1 MEFTF
6 SGSVDEFRSLFPDS
20 ANSVGAQLL
29 DVSRALSI
37 IDANQGIIMAN
48 EQVILDKLTQ
58 ATAQVDA
65 LDGKITK
72 IGVESTATVAAH
84 EQCKLDLAALLA
96 AAGGTS
102 VAVDNALQTLTD
114 SIARASASASRV
126 DLIVADPVVLPVV
139 VPVDP
144 PVA

>member
-1 MEFTF
+1 
-6 SGSVDEFRSLFPDS
+6 
-20 ANSVGAQLL
+20 
-29 DVSRALSI
+29 
-37 IDANQGIIMAN
+37 MAN

-58 ATAQVDA
+58 ATAQIDA

-72 IGVESTATVAAH
+72 IGTESTATVAELA
-84 EQCKLDLAALLA
+84 QVKLDLAALLA

-102 VAVDNALQTLTD
+102 LAVDAALQTLTD

-126 DLIVADPVVLPVV
+126 DDIVADPVV
-139 VPVDP
+139 VPATP

>member
-6 SGSVDEFRSLFPDS
+6 SGSVDEFRSLFPDC
-20 ANSVGAQLL
+20 ATSVGAQLL

-37 IDANQGIIMAN
+37 IDTNQGIIMAN

-72 IGVESTATVAAH
+72 IGTESTTTVAELVQVKA
-84 EQCKLDLAALLA
+84 DLAALLA

-102 VAVDNALQTLTD
+102 VAVDAALQTLTD

-126 DLIVADPVVLPVV
+126 DDIVADPVV
-139 VPVDP
+139 VPPADP